1 MILWCLGLP
10 IIMNPA
16 NSIAVGFT
24 QIVNGNLYLGSWVCF
39 ASIFW
44 IVGDLIGERYGLNI
58 VGVVRPHVQTRQGK
72 WYALVATSVI
82 VMGASVR
89 IFKAFECTL
98 DVMKSSPAC
107 VSCKFAISAAV
118 IGTVVAIFPLL
129 SFIFLHGTAVFWE
142 FILSALM
149 VVIWSVGLGLITFGQ
164 GPVSFTC
171 TQI

>member
-1 MILWCLGLP
+1 
-10 IIMNPA
+10 MNPA

-44 IVGDLIGERYGLNI
+44 VVGDLIGELYGLNI
-58 VGVVRPHVQTRQGK
+58 VGAVKPHVQTRQGK

-89 IFKAFECTL
+89 VFKAFECTL
-98 DVMKSSPAC
+98 DVMKTSPAC
-107 VSCKFAISAAV
+107 MNSKYAISASV

-129 SFIFLHGTAVFWE
+129 SFLFLHGTALIME
-142 FILSALM
+142 FILSAIM

-164 GPVSFTC
+164 GPVSFMHPKRM
-171 TQI
+171 IFYFF